1 MKLSPSFF
9 AASDSSPAET
19 GDAQPTQT
27 GDAAKAA
34 ATGKAEASS
43 KQADTAKSG
52 TTKAAK
58 TGSKKTTA
66 AATKTTSV
74 DARLPPGGVNMI
86 TPSALAQTSYYKVGD
101 DVTFAWNYTSLSV
114 KPSKIDVYVSCQA
127 NSATYTI
134 SNNATF
140 EPTGKVVW
148 DTKPEASGTA
158 PLLTETYTL
167 VIHDAS
173 KDITAIP
180 VAGHLGAYN
189 QFQFGMYTPQPYTPL
204 SEGWR
209 CATCSGA
216 MSSVDMQALKF
227 MLGMCM
233 ITPISN
239 MPSSS
244 TQPAQWTSSM
254 KSFLKRA
261 LANGEDNK
269 SAIILLET
277 EYPKMVGKVGEKWVE
292 KVRRG
297 EA

>member
-1 MKLSPSFF
+1 MKIFGLAQSLPALLIFTCFSTAWPWPPSIQKLDGLILRR
-9 AASDSSPAET
+9 ADSKTSSDTSPAET

-27 GDAAKAA
+27 GNAAKTAA
-34 ATGKAEASS
+34 
-43 KQADTAKSG
+43 QTAKSG

-66 AATKTTSV
+66 AAAKTTSV

-114 KPSKIDVYVSCQA
+114 KPSRIDVYVSCQA

-140 EPTGKVVW
+140 EPTGTVVW

-204 SEGWR
+204 SGKLLLTPK
-209 CATCSGA
+209 AP
-216 MSSVDMQALKF
+216 
-227 MLGMCM
+227 
-233 ITPISN
+233 ITYYTWN
-239 MPSSS
+239 
-244 TQPAQWTSSM
+244 
-254 KSFLKRA
+254 
-261 LANGEDNK
+261 
-269 SAIILLET
+269 
-277 EYPKMVGKVGEKWVE
+277 
-292 KVRRG
+292 
-297 EA
+297 